1 MTGIG
6 YEFTLGVSDENTV
19 EVTDGL
25 NEGDTIY
32 YQMAGGTSNETGSTP
47 ENGQMQMPDGMGG
60 GAPADMPGGG
70 NGGAPSGGGPNGGN
84 GGRS

>member
-1 MTGIG
+1 MAGIG

-47 ENGQMQMPDGMGG
+47 ENGQMPDGMGG
-60 GAPADMPGGG
+60 GAPANMPGGG
-70 NGGAPSGGGPNGGN
+70 NGGTPSDGGPNGGN